1 MRKLLALMIIVP
13 IIFSIKY
20 PVYKWSWD
28 IFNFD
33 FDFDFNSLIDKFKS
47 LVPDFIKNMQKNIQN
62 FIKKSEVEKNQFI
75 SDLNDQIANI
85 QKEIETKK
93 DNIQTQIKQ
102 VMEKATETAKY
113 VSYIVCDA
121 AKMDYEEC
129 RNDKKKLLSNLL
141 GVVQENFG
149 ECSTI
154 VGEITKLSE
163 NFELNLKYLLFLANA
178 ISENPDALEKGKS
191 QIVYDI
197 LNCLQDKF
205 EEYWPK
211 IQAKLGD
218 QEKNVKI
225 DVTNLLLN
233 SYSNLVNVIHF
244 DEIDGYIQKA
254 NDLTGLISDEQA
266 KKIQQGIFN
275 LLKKFNEFGE
285 GFYNISANIAL
296 NVLTNPGNLDVN
308 ADAEVKW
315 VNNDEKGIRIALHSN
330 YMLREKG
337 AQSLQAVVFDSPLV
351 SLRGTNENKEGTS
364 NTFVGITL
372 YDKDGNEILV
382 KDFNIED
389 LRPEIFF
396 KKSLFGAM
404 KTCLYY
410 NEDSNTVE
418 STGILSSLVNIN
430 GEEFIKCIPKH
441 LSTFTI
447 GSYEKSEIN
456 LVQSVPMHPAQ
467 PGLNNKTIAIIIASS
482 VISTIAL
489 LVAGFFI
496 YRCIRRKSAQSQSS

>member
-1 MRKLLALMIIVP
+1 
-13 IIFSIKY
+13 
-20 PVYKWSWD
+20 
-28 IFNFD
+28 
-33 FDFDFNSLIDKFKS
+33 
-47 LVPDFIKNMQKNIQN
+47 MQKNIKD
-62 FIKKSEVEKNQFI
+62 FITKTDTQKNEFI
-75 SDLNDQIANI
+75 SELNTQIANI
-85 QKEIETKK
+85 QKEIEAKK
-93 DNIQTQIKQ
+93 DNIQDQIKQ

-129 RNDKKKLLSNLL
+129 RSDKKKLLSNLL
-141 GVVQENFG
+141 GIVQENFG

-205 EEYWPK
+205 EEYWPT

-389 LRPEIFF
+389 LRPAIFF
-396 KKSLFGAM
+396 KKKLFGAM

-410 NEDSNTVE
+410 NEDAGTIEN
-418 STGILSSLVNIN
+418 TGISSLIEKLD
-430 GEEFIKCIPKH
+430 GEEYIKCIPQH
-441 LSTFTI
+441 LSSFTI

-456 LVQSVPMHPAQ
+456 LVQSIPMQPAQ

>member
-28 IFNFD
+28 DFNFDFD

-47 LVPDFIKNMQKNIQN
+47 LVPDFIKNMQKNIKD
-62 FIKKSEVEKNQFI
+62 FITKTDTQKNEFI
-75 SDLNDQIANI
+75 SELNTQIANI
-85 QKEIETKK
+85 QKEIEAKK
-93 DNIQTQIKQ
+93 DNIQDQIKQ

-129 RNDKKKLLSNLL
+129 RSDKKKLLSNLL
-141 GVVQENFG
+141 GIVQENFG

-205 EEYWPK
+205 EEYWPT

-308 ADAEVKW
+308 ADAEIKW

-389 LRPEIFF
+389 LRPAIFF
-396 KKSLFGAM
+396 KKKLFGAM

-410 NEDSNTVE
+410 NEDAGTIEN
-418 STGILSSLVNIN
+418 TGISSLIEKLD
-430 GEEFIKCIPKH
+430 GEEYIKCIPQH
-441 LSTFTI
+441 LSSFTI
-447 GSYEKSEIN
+447 GTYESAEISPKN
-456 LVQSVPMHPAQ
+456 T
-467 PGLNNKTIAIIIASS
+467 KTV
-482 VISTIAL
+482 VIVVVCVVVGIAL
-489 LVAGFFI
+489 LVGGFFLFR
-496 YRCIRRKSAQSQSS
+496 YLRRRKSQI

>member
-1 MRKLLALMIIVP
+1 L
-13 IIFSIKY
+13 
-20 PVYKWSWD
+20 
-28 IFNFD
+28 
-33 FDFDFNSLIDKFKS
+33 
-47 LVPDFIKNMQKNIQN
+47 
-62 FIKKSEVEKNQFI
+62 
-75 SDLNDQIANI
+75 
-85 QKEIETKK
+85 
-93 DNIQTQIKQ
+93 
-102 VMEKATETAKY
+102 
-113 VSYIVCDA
+113 
-121 AKMDYEEC
+121 
-129 RNDKKKLLSNLL
+129 
-141 GVVQENFG
+141 
-149 ECSTI
+149 
-154 VGEITKLSE
+154 
-163 NFELNLKYLLFLANA
+163 YLLFLANA

-205 EEYWPK
+205 EEYWPT

-254 NDLTGLISDEQA
+254 NNLTGLISDEQA

-296 NVLTNPGNLDVN
+296 NVLTNPGNLNVN

>member
-1 MRKLLALMIIVP
+1 M
-13 IIFSIKY
+13 
-20 PVYKWSWD
+20 
-28 IFNFD
+28 
-33 FDFDFNSLIDKFKS
+33 
-47 LVPDFIKNMQKNIQN
+47 
-62 FIKKSEVEKNQFI
+62 
-75 SDLNDQIANI
+75 
-85 QKEIETKK
+85 
-93 DNIQTQIKQ
+93 
-102 VMEKATETAKY
+102 
-113 VSYIVCDA
+113 
-121 AKMDYEEC
+121 
-129 RNDKKKLLSNLL
+129 
-141 GVVQENFG
+141 
-149 ECSTI
+149 
-154 VGEITKLSE
+154 
-163 NFELNLKYLLFLANA
+163 
-178 ISENPDALEKGKS
+178 
-191 QIVYDI
+191 
-197 LNCLQDKF
+197 
-205 EEYWPK
+205 
-211 IQAKLGD
+211 
-218 QEKNVKI
+218 
-225 DVTNLLLN
+225 VTTF
-233 SYSNLVNVIHF
+233 SNLVKMVQY
-244 DEIDGYIQKA
+244 EEMDGYIERADEK
-254 NDLTGLISDEQA
+254 TGLIPSEKA
-266 KKIQQGIFN
+266 KQIHVG
-275 LLKKFNEFGE
+275 LLKILKKLNEFGE
-285 GFYNISANIAL
+285 GLYNISTNCVLNIIS
-296 NVLTNPGNLDVN
+296 NPGNLDVSS
-308 ADAEVKW
+308 DAEVRW
-315 VNNDEKGIRIALHSN
+315 INNDDKGIRIALHSN

-351 SLRGTNENKEGTS
+351 SLRGSHEREGGTS

-456 LVQSVPMHPAQ
+456 LVQSIPMQPAQ